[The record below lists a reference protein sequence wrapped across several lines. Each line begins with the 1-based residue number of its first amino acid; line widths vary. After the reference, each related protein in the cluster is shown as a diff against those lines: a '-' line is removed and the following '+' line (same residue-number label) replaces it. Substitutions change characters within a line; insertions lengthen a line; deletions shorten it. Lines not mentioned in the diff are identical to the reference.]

1 MKKSFLF
8 LLCALCCC
16 CSTARTDNYS
26 VAQNM
31 FGQILNFKDIPTDVL
46 SKLDKM
52 GVNDSMLLNLQE
64 SLYFNCIF
72 EKSRNDFDFT
82 GKKLVLFQAVVV
94 KSKVTKESILNKRK
108 TDIFTIMHLM
118 AVHYTCLMKNK
129 RKNLEAMTPLLF
141 IGVSLFCL

>member
-1 MKKSFLF
+1 MKK
-8 LLCALCCC
+8 LLVFIMLLYAPI
-16 CSTARTDNYS
+16 S
-26 VAQNM
+26 
-31 FGQILNFKDIPTDVL
+31 FGQVSNFADIPKSLLENIGTL
-46 SKLDKM
+46 

-82 GKKLVLFQAVVV
+82 GKKLALFQAVVV